1 MKKIILLVRHAKSGW
16 NDASL
21 SDIERKLT
29 DRGKSDAK
37 MMAKRL
43 LKREIEI
50 DGFVSS
56 PAKRASKTAK
66 IFMKEYDKNKKK
78 LQLIP
83 SLYEASVADFY
94 NAVESM
100 DNDYKTIALFSH
112 NPGITD
118 FVNSLDCQPVYDM
131 PTCAVF
137 GLEVKLKNWKDFR
150 EAKKEFLFFDYPK
163 NEE

>member
-21 SDIERKLT
+21 SDLERKLT

-43 LKREIEI
+43 QKRSIEI
-50 DGFVSS
+50 DAFVSS

-66 IFMKEYDKNKKK
+66 IFMKQYDKNKKN

-83 SLYEASVADFY
+83 TSTP
-94 NAVESM
+94 NSM
-100 DNDYKTIALFSH
+100 LQWNLRYLLQSH
-112 NPGITD
+112 RRLTGSFTP
-118 FVNSLDCQPVYDM
+118 
-131 PTCAVF
+131 
-137 GLEVKLKNWKDFR
+137 
-150 EAKKEFLFFDYPK
+150 
-163 NEE
+163 